1 MSHVVVAPDKFKG
14 TLTAAQVA
22 VHVAAGLG
30 QAAPGVKTVEVPV
43 ADGGDGTVDAAE
55 AAGYRRIEI
64 GVRGPT
70 GSAVTASF
78 ALLDGTAIIESAQAC
93 GLTRLPGGTPA
104 PLTATSRGVGELILA
119 AVRMR
124 AKRIVL
130 GLGGV
135 ACTDGGAGL
144 VTALGGRLV
153 DASGTEL
160 PPGGAAL
167 ARLDHIDDSRLRDLS
182 GAGTEIVAATD
193 VNNPLLGRRG
203 AAAVYGPQK
212 GASAQDVTLLEEGLT
227 RWAEVTERLFGFV
240 KRDEPGAG
248 AAGGLGF
255 AALGFLGAVVQPG
268 IELLLDLLAFTGR
281 LPGARLV
288 ITGEGALDEQTLHGK
303 APAGVARA
311 VAAAAPGVP
320 VVAVAGVC
328 SLSSEQLR
336 STGIA
341 QAYALAD
348 IEPDLTRCL
357 EQPGPLLEELA
368 GHIARD
374 WLAPLRPD
382 DVNWCTSGPIRITPR
397 AARTTWMPQCRWS
410 CMAAAFMRY
419 GNGRGGAVG
428 GRVSG
433 RCTPGS
439 PGPGRTPG
447 RWRCRPASDA
457 RGGRRRSAR
466 RRRRAGPT
474 GG

>member
-22 VHVAAGLG
+22 GHVAAGLG
-30 QAAPGVKTVEVPV
+30 RASPGLTIIQVPV
-43 ADGGDGTVDAAE
+43 ADGGDGTVEAAE
-55 AAGYRRIEI
+55 AAGYRRIEL

-70 GSAVTASF
+70 GKPLTASF

-104 PLTATSRGVGELILA
+104 PLTATSCGVGELILA

-144 VTALGGRLV
+144 VTALGGRLL

-167 ARLDHIDDSRLRDLS
+167 ARLDHIDVSGLRNLS
-182 GAGTEIVAATD
+182 GTGTEVIAATD
-193 VNNPLLGRRG
+193 VDNPLLGPRG
-203 AAAVYGPQK
+203 AAAVYAPQK
-212 GASAQDVTLLEEGLT
+212 GASARDVASLEEGLA
-227 RWAEVTERLFGFV
+227 RWADVTEQTFGFV
-240 KRDEPGAG
+240 ERDEPGAG

-255 AALGFLGAVVQPG
+255 AALGFFGATMQPG
-268 IELLLDLLAFTGR
+268 IELMLDLLSFHDH
-281 LPGARLV
+281 LSGARLV
-288 ITGEGALDEQTLHGK
+288 VTGEGALDEQTLHGK

-311 VAAAAPGVP
+311 AAAAAAAGAAGAAGTAGAGGAAGAAAPDLP

-328 SLSSEQLR
+328 SLSPGQLR
-336 STGIA
+336 SAGIA
-341 QAYALAD
+341 RAYALAD
-348 IEPDLTRCL
+348 IEPDLARCL

-374 WLAPLRPD
+374 WLVPLSRHRTAPGAPQHTQ
-382 DVNWCTSGPIRITPR
+382 TSKLP
-397 AARTTWMPQCRWS
+397 S
-410 CMAAAFMRY
+410 
-419 GNGRGGAVG
+419 
-428 GRVSG
+428 
-433 RCTPGS
+433 
-439 PGPGRTPG
+439 
-447 RWRCRPASDA
+447 AS
-457 RGGRRRSAR
+457 RRRTSLG
-466 RRRRAGPT
+466 RA
-474 GG
+474 

>member
-22 VHVAAGLG
+22 AHVAAGLDR
-30 QAAPGVKTVEVPV
+30 ASPGLTTIQVPV

-55 AAGYRRIEI
+55 AAGYRRVEL

-70 GSAVTASF
+70 GTPVTASF

-93 GLTRLPGGTPA
+93 GLTRLPGGMLA

-130 GLGGV
+130 GLGGS

-144 VTALGGRLV
+144 VTALGGRLL

-167 ARLDHIDDSRLRDLS
+167 VRLDRIDVSRLRDLS
-182 GAGTEIVAATD
+182 STGTEFVVATD
-193 VNNPLLGRRG
+193 VDNPLLGPCG
-203 AAAVYGPQK
+203 AAAVYAPQK
-212 GASAQDVTLLEEGLT
+212 GASPQDVTRLEEGLA
-227 RWAEVTERLFGFV
+227 RWADVTEQAFGFG

-255 AALGFLGAVVQPG
+255 AALGFLGATVQPG
-268 IELLLDLLAFTGR
+268 IELLLDLLSFPAH
-281 LPGARLV
+281 LSGARLV
-288 ITGEGALDEQTLHGK
+288 VTGEGALDEQTLHGK

-311 VAAAAPGVP
+311 AAAAAPDLP

-328 SLSSEQLR
+328 SLSPGQLR
-336 STGIA
+336 SAGIKR
-341 QAYALAD
+341 AYALTD
-348 IEPDLTRCL
+348 IEPDLARCL
-357 EQPGPLLEELA
+357 GQPGPLLEKLA

-374 WLAPLRPD
+374 WLMPLRPRR
-382 DVNWCTSGPIRITPR
+382 DVTGALARLHREADFRHSGT
-397 AARTTWMPQCRWS
+397 ART
-410 CMAAAFMRY
+410 
-419 GNGRGGAVG
+419 
-428 GRVSG
+428 
-433 RCTPGS
+433 
-439 PGPGRTPG
+439 
-447 RWRCRPASDA
+447 
-457 RGGRRRSAR
+457 
-466 RRRRAGPT
+466 RA
-474 GG
+474 